1 MESKPRRSASAIVA
15 SIPGGGPGGREG
27 QYPVLRPSFS
37 SRAMARASHTPSGAA
52 GAARAASAHHR
63 RQQLPLALRRQ
74 PSRAVLRAPVADGR
88 GSAVA
93 QPGPRVGHGL
103 GHRPAAQPGRL
114 GPLGAHRPRP
124 RTGRRRDPQ
133 RQLVPRLHGARHQDV
148 VGHPVQAGAA
158 AGRLHR
164 RLEHLAHRRA
174 PRWRSAVEGARDALL
189 GEIEHPRREVAGVDE
204 LDRAVRVARRH
215 DVAAGRDAPNPPGQ
229 AEDVVVRAAD
239 EPGAHAGHPPGHGGL
254 GDALALGLQRAVVV
268 ALGPHRTV
276 LVDRL
281 GGPGGVG
288 VAARDEDEMPEVQR
302 TRARDVG
309 GLVAARVDGGVPGA
323 TLQGSEVAGA
333 VAQDVLGLCE
343 QVGAVAAAVKE
354 RDLVA
359 AAQGLGG
366 HVAAE
371 EDGAAEDEQAHDVQP
386 ISCTCSRTRGR
397 GSTLEGTMRRR
408 RRPDLIRP
416 DRGLQARMVLA
427 AVTTPLV
434 VLASAA
440 ALVALAPLKLVGAF
454 GVAAAIGIAGTVA
467 ERRNRPPAAPVSP
480 AQAPELHAIVDRL
493 CVLADVPKPEIVIEP
508 EAQPNSWLVGLS
520 RDRAR
525 LHVTRGL
532 LDLLTPPELE
542 AVVGHELAHLV
553 NRDAAVMTAVG
564 GPGAVLLAGG
574 KRMLRGG
581 WWFAMMGGAVAAV
594 VGRVSLFGTQ
604 VLSRDRELAADAG
617 SAALTGR
624 PAALASAL
632 RRISGQLRLIP
643 DEDLRVA
650 ACRDVFHLLPVS
662 DEGSGWGGRLSATH
676 PPLERRIAR
685 LEKMERAM
693 QSARLGRSA
702 Q

>member
-1 MESKPRRSASAIVA
+1 
-15 SIPGGGPGGREG
+15 
-27 QYPVLRPSFS
+27 
-37 SRAMARASHTPSGAA
+37 
-52 GAARAASAHHR
+52 
-63 RQQLPLALRRQ
+63 
-74 PSRAVLRAPVADGR
+74 
-88 GSAVA
+88 
-93 QPGPRVGHGL
+93 
-103 GHRPAAQPGRL
+103 
-114 GPLGAHRPRP
+114 
-124 RTGRRRDPQ
+124 
-133 RQLVPRLHGARHQDV
+133 
-148 VGHPVQAGAA
+148 
-158 AGRLHR
+158 
-164 RLEHLAHRRA
+164 
-174 PRWRSAVEGARDALL
+174 
-189 GEIEHPRREVAGVDE
+189 
-204 LDRAVRVARRH
+204 
-215 DVAAGRDAPNPPGQ
+215 
-229 AEDVVVRAAD
+229 
-239 EPGAHAGHPPGHGGL
+239 
-254 GDALALGLQRAVVV
+254 
-268 ALGPHRTV
+268 
-276 LVDRL
+276 
-281 GGPGGVG
+281 
-288 VAARDEDEMPEVQR
+288 
-302 TRARDVG
+302 
-309 GLVAARVDGGVPGA
+309 
-323 TLQGSEVAGA
+323 
-333 VAQDVLGLCE
+333 
-343 QVGAVAAAVKE
+343 
-354 RDLVA
+354 
-359 AAQGLGG
+359 
-366 HVAAE
+366 
-371 EDGAAEDEQAHDVQP
+371 
-386 ISCTCSRTRGR
+386 
-397 GSTLEGTMRRR
+397 MRRR

-427 AVTTPLV
+427 ALTTPLI

-480 AQAPELHAIVDRL
+480 AQAPGLHAIVDRL
-493 CVLADVPKPEIVIEP
+493 CVLADVPKPEIVVEP

-532 LDLLTPPELE
+532 LDLLTPTELE

-685 LEKMERAM
+685 LERMERAL
-693 QSARLGRSA
+693 QSARLARPPE
-702 Q
+702 